1 MSEIFLSALNMSLTA
16 SYVIIFVI
24 LIRLLLKKAPKVIS
38 YALWG
43 VVAFRLLIPFS
54 FESMFSLM
62 PRNTNAV
69 PIPQDI
75 IYQQS
80 PQINSGIGVVDSLV
94 NNSLPAPTI
103 GASVNPL
110 QIYVEI
116 GAYIWVLGIIALLV
130 YSLVSILIL
139 KRRLKSAQLIEKN
152 IFEAKN
158 LKTPFVLGLIKPK
171 IYLPVGL
178 NATERSYIL
187 LHEQTHIHR
196 KDHIIKVLAFLI
208 LSVHWFNPLVWI
220 AFILMSKDMELSC
233 DERVLKQMNN
243 EDIKKTYAN
252 SLLSLATGRQILN
265 GSPLAFGE
273 GNVRGRIKN
282 VLNYKK
288 PRFWIVVISIIVVTV
303 VGIGLMANPLSKEGI
318 FNNVLN
324 QDGYTTYEI
333 QKPVTFTSYIEST
346 WIPRNENEVIELNK
360 EISKVG
366 KVGILLESVMHRGND
381 IYFNFDAKQFINNDS
396 GEFLYNAILNEDG
409 TETSYNLWDAF
420 NIYNNSTKIDVGQ
433 RGYGPGSKFSF
444 GINIENYDVIK
455 DGFTLDYKGSIL
467 YGYSLE
473 ADRKPMIMVNGMLYL
488 DTGKHVLVE
497 INDSAIIGEISSSVD
512 QSEKPTKEGQTNFG
526 SIGSKYA
533 YYEENI
539 VVLINNKW
547 ILFER
552 DNNIYQLNFS
562 EIDYTRIEKL
572 QPNNINIIEEKI
584 IDKDLSAF
592 IFTNNENSEYKGAIN
607 SHGKSYYIGQVSME
621 GTPEGL
627 MGIEELQIFG
637 KRAVK
642 FYGILGANYAQAY
655 YWLVE
660 EKTEDSIFQVDG
672 NTIEI
677 DLDNDDKKE
686 IVATIGTIP
695 ETRIYKLE
703 EGKIYVSDINKSIGA
718 KSVYLKDEG
727 KKLFEVYFEPN
738 KPEQYVFD
746 KDSFIKK

>member
-1 MSEIFLSALNMSLTA
+1 MSEIFLTILNMSLTA

-43 VVAFRLLIPFS
+43 VVAFRLMIPFS

-116 GAYIWVLGIIALLV
+116 GAYIWALGIIALLV

-139 KRRLKSAQLIEKN
+139 KRQLKSAQLIEQN

-158 LKTPFVLGLIKPK
+158 LKTPFVLGFIKPK
-171 IYLPVGL
+171 IYLPFGL
-178 NATERSYIL
+178 NDTERSYIL
-187 LHEQTHIHR
+187 LHEQTHIKR

-220 AFILMSKDMELSC
+220 AFMLMSTDMELSC
-233 DERVLKQMNN
+233 DERVLEEMNK
-243 EDIKKTYAN
+243 EIKKPYAN
-252 SLLSLATGRQILN
+252 SLLSLASGRHILN

-324 QDGYTTYEI
+324 QDGYTTFEI
-333 QKPVTFTSYIEST
+333 QKPVSFTAYIEST
-346 WIPRNENEVIELNK
+346 WIPKKENEVIELNK
-360 EISKVG
+360 EIGKVG

-396 GEFLYNAILNEDG
+396 GEFLYNDILNEDG
-409 TETSYNLWDAF
+409 TATSYNLWDAF
-420 NIYNNSTKIDVGQ
+420 NIYNNNTKIDVGQ
-433 RGYGPGSKFSF
+433 TGYGPGSKFSF

-455 DGFTLDYKGSIL
+455 DGFTLEYKGSIL
-467 YGYSLE
+467 YGYF
-473 ADRKPMIMVNGMLYL
+473 R
-488 DTGKHVLVE
+488 
-497 INDSAIIGEISSSVD
+497 
-512 QSEKPTKEGQTNFG
+512 
-526 SIGSKYA
+526 
-533 YYEENI
+533 
-539 VVLINNKW
+539 
-547 ILFER
+547 
-552 DNNIYQLNFS
+552 
-562 EIDYTRIEKL
+562 
-572 QPNNINIIEEKI
+572 
-584 IDKDLSAF
+584 
-592 IFTNNENSEYKGAIN
+592 
-607 SHGKSYYIGQVSME
+607 
-621 GTPEGL
+621 
-627 MGIEELQIFG
+627 
-637 KRAVK
+637 
-642 FYGILGANYAQAY
+642 
-655 YWLVE
+655 
-660 EKTEDSIFQVDG
+660 G
-672 NTIEI
+672 N
-677 DLDNDDKKE
+677 
-686 IVATIGTIP
+686 
-695 ETRIYKLE
+695 RR
-703 EGKIYVSDINKSIGA
+703 
-718 KSVYLKDEG
+718 
-727 KKLFEVYFEPN
+727 
-738 KPEQYVFD
+738 
-746 KDSFIKK
+746 